1 MIDRLLSTQSQV
13 ILEQALR
20 ASGLTHEVIAHNL
33 ANVNT
38 PGFKR
43 SEVIFQ
49 DKLAVA
55 LSELEGGQ
63 TKLTRTHA
71 SHLPG
76 GEGSS
81 LREVDPEVVVR
92 AETSLRPDGNN
103 VDLDSEIVKLS
114 QNQLLYRSLTQI
126 LRMKLAQL
134 RTVINEGRR

>member
-1 MIDRLLSTQSQV
+1 MIDRLFSTQSQV

-20 ASGLTHEVIAHNL
+20 ASGLAHETIAHNL

-49 DKLAVA
+49 DKLAAA
-55 LSELEGGQ
+55 LNALDGNTAQ
-63 TKLTRTHA
+63 IARTHPR
-71 SHLPG
+71 HLPAG
-76 GEGSS
+76 GPAS
-81 LREVDPEVVVR
+81 LREVEPEVVVR

-114 QNQLLYRSLTQI
+114 ENQLLYRSLTQI
-126 LRMKLAQL
+126 LRMKLSQL